1 MNHFTL
7 VEFLWISRRI
17 RGGINIRIRLHS
29 PLNVMA
35 VGYIGGAEEISK
47 HGDSAKGSLILGILE
62 VEFIRIRITD
72 ERLWEE

>member
-1 MNHFTL
+1 MSYLTL
-7 VEFLWISRRI
+7 VEFLWISRYI

-35 VGYIGGAEEISK
+35 VGYIGGAEEIST
-47 HGDSAKGSLILGILE
+47 HGDSTKGSLLLGILE

-72 ERLWEE
+72 ERLWES

>member
-1 MNHFTL
+1 MSYLTL
-7 VEFLWISRRI
+7 VEFLWISKRI

-35 VGYIGGAEEISK
+35 VGYIGGAEEISTY
-47 HGDSAKGSLILGILE
+47 GDSAKGSLLIGILE

-72 ERLWEE
+72 DNLWKD